1 MSQISQGD
9 PELIRMMV
17 DPIQVLS
24 SLYIHID
31 THACVHIH
39 IYIYI
44 LYVRMVYGSGL
55 KASGFEFGVYRG
67 CNNLNKI

>member
-9 PELIRMMV
+9 PELIRMMF
-17 DPIQVLS
+17 DPILS

-44 LYVRMVYGSGL
+44 LYVRMVYGSGF
-55 KASGFEFGVYRG
+55 KASGFKFGVYRG
-67 CNNLNKI
+67 RNNLNEI